1 MKRYISRGCEDAVI
15 DALNDHDLACILGI
29 PGVGKTTTARYI
41 ALKSRER
48 GFVPIIL
55 TSADTDITLKDRLI
69 EFADE
74 KGEKHTV
81 LQIPIAAYNTIDN
94 DLAKSIAEAIA
105 KVVNATLEDKILK
118 NVSRITEKS
127 DLVKKFADVVK
138 GVGKKLDIPREIVE
152 NAKSTLKEVSNFVD
166 IKEFVKYGAEFCSC
180 FLLGVDIVKLAE
192 KLKGK
197 GGELKLKKKIVVII
211 DDLADFKFGDG
222 AALLRLEDWLINN
235 GAKVLLSRRINLEE
249 EFMGISKETND
260 SYVRYTNKILAGSRD
275 ARVFEDKRQV
285 VFMATPDFDTFK
297 EIIEANV
304 EERLKPEDIGS
315 LFQVSGGLPTLA
327 ILMQDIGVKYGEET
341 EIDIYSS
348 LEEAKTDVEKARATL
363 NVIRNG
369 IRSVY
374 EEAKRVNL
382 ALLALFVQ
390 PTACEEL
397 ETLCKSS
404 EIEKVFGRLNCSQNL
419 DSNKQIVEIRKEP
432 WVDGKRKYY
441 ELNDNW
447 MHMRLFLDV
456 LCDKEEGVRRE
467 VETVR
472 RTLLDIMREASE
484 KAAWFTGRMLPCALN
499 NIERLKDQA
508 DDNTMRQALYWGE
521 YALDRYPKWGFE
533 FVPTVRELAVKIE
546 SDELLA
552 SSYVSVMV
560 ERCRLMNYPLEE
572 VNEIVVSAEDLM
584 CNRSENPAAL
594 AYHAIIYSSIAK
606 MLMQY
611 GEKER
616 AILYMEKSERVLSS
630 ISDIKVRD
638 IAKIYVWRDK
648 SEFYSY
654 GSLNDAWYWAE
665 NVISQIEKIRE
676 KMNDYTSNTFV
687 CDYFKH
693 FGGNI
698 DNKKFEE
705 RLVVGYRYAKL
716 LIGDI
721 LRGFGWLED
730 AEEALKDA
738 LELSKYIGD
747 ELESQIKIA
756 GIKAIRDFEFE
767 AFEDLDKQMKEHEI
781 ELPPEHI
788 ATFYAEYM
796 LSCMLLGRELEEEEM
811 REAMEHIKTNLIAHA
826 LLLGA
831 AHKIFGRFDREEVL
845 NALEMLEKELRDFS
859 PAIFA
864 SVLKKLIEHERE
876 RAFEV
881 AKVAVSVTAHG
892 PLFRRLFAELADGI
906 QRRDDDETN
915 KALVKLFYLHV

>member
-1 MKRYISRGCEDAVI
+1 MKKYIVRGCEDAVTK
-15 DALNDHDLACILGI
+15 ALNEHGLACILGI
-29 PGVGKTTTARYI
+29 PGVGKTATARYI
-41 ALKSRER
+41 ALKRR
-48 GFVPIIL
+48 KQGFIPIIL

-74 KGEKHTV
+74 RGDKHTV
-81 LQIPIAAYNTIDN
+81 LQIPIAAYNKIDN

-105 KVVNATLEDKILK
+105 KVVNATLEDKILE

-127 DLVKKFADVVK
+127 DLVKKFADVIK

-166 IKEFVKYGAEFCSC
+166 IEEFVKYGADFCSC
-180 FLLGVDIVKLAE
+180 FLLGVDVVKLAE

-197 GGELKLKKKIVVII
+197 GGVLKLKKKIVVII

-222 AALLRLEDWLINN
+222 AALLRLEDWLIKN
-235 GAKVLLSRRINLEE
+235 GAKVLLIRRINLEE

-275 ARVFEDKRQV
+275 ARVFEGKRQV

-374 EEAKRVNL
+374 EEAKRANL

-419 DSNKQIVEIRKEP
+419 DSNKQIVKIRKEA

-472 RTLLDIMREASE
+472 STLLDIMSEASE
-484 KAAWFTGRMLPCALN
+484 KAAWTGRMLLCALN

-521 YALDRYPKWGFE
+521 YALVHYPKWGFE
-533 FVPTVRELAVKIE
+533 FVPTVLELAVKIE

-552 SSYVSVMV
+552 SSYASVMV

-584 CNRSENPAAL
+584 RNRSENPAAL
-594 AYHAIIYSSIAK
+594 AYRAIIYSSIAK

-638 IAKIYVWRDK
+638 IAKIFVWRDK

-654 GSLNDAWYWAE
+654 GSLNDAWHWTE

-676 KMNDYTSNTFV
+676 KRNDYTSNTFV
-687 CDYFKH
+687 CGYFKL
-693 FGGNI
+693 FGENI

-705 RLVVGYRYAKL
+705 QLVVEYRYAKL

-721 LRGFGWLED
+721 FRGFGWLED

-738 LELSKYIGD
+738 LEHSKYIGD
-747 ELESQIKIA
+747 ELESQIKIEK
-756 GIKAIRDFEFE
+756 IKVIRDFEFE
-767 AFEDLDKQMKEHEI
+767 AFEDLYKQMKEHEI

-788 ATFYAEYM
+788 AAFYAEYM

-811 REAMEHIKTNLIAHA
+811 REAMEHVKTNLIAHA

-845 NALEMLEKELRDFS
+845 NALEMLKTELRDFS
-859 PAIFA
+859 TAKFA
-864 SVLKKLIEHERE
+864 SVLKKLIENERE

-881 AKVAVSVTAHG
+881 AKVAVSGTAQG

-906 QRRDDDETN
+906 QRGDDEVTN